1 MLDILRVY
9 LFAKRLNKQREELQ
23 IDLIVDFCDS
33 YLLVE
38 RDLN

>member
-9 LFAKRLNKQREELQ
+9 LFVKRLNKQREELQ

>member
-9 LFAKRLNKQREELQ
+9 LFVKRLNKQREELQ
-23 IDLIVDFCDS
+23 IDLVVDFCDS

>member
-9 LFAKRLNKQREELQ
+9 LFVKRLNKQREELQ
-23 IDLIVDFCDS
+23 IDLFVDFCDS